1 MSYTAVASYGRYVQ
15 MSGRA
20 GRRGIDDRGTV
31 VLLLAEEMDQR
42 AFLKMISGQ
51 AIILLPGRH

>member
-1 MSYTAVASYGRYVQ
+1 

-51 AIILLPGRH
+51 AIILQSDRH